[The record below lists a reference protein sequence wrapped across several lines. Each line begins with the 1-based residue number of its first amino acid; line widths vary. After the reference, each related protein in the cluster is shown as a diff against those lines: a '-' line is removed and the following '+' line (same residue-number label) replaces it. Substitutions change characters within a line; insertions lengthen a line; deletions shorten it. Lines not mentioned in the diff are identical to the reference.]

1 MTAQEFRDRVADM
14 IKDKPVKVWLVRA
27 SGHRL
32 DFLWSVGLPRASDGV
47 TLARQGCHYIVG
59 QDVPETM
66 VPTLVAMFEEFCRSD
81 EARKAEAAIRPLR
94 FIPVR

>member
-1 MTAQEFRDRVADM
+1 MTAQEFRGRVAELM
-14 IKDKPVKVWLVRA
+14 KDKPVKVWLVRA

-32 DFLWSVGLPRASDGV
+32 EFLWSVGLPRSSDSV
-47 TLARQGCHYIVG
+47 TLSRQGCHYLVG
-59 QDVPETM
+59 QDVPEEH
-66 VPTLVAMFEEFCRSD
+66 VPLLVSLFEEYCRSD